1 MRPRPPYLATLL
13 LETLVPDN
21 EALHGDLEEEYVR
34 GRGRTWYWRQ
44 VMAAIAV
51 QGPLA
56 VRARGLMVAENLITG
71 LITLLLVGFYA
82 VFVVNVTDWL
92 LRFEGVQMLA
102 RLPNALGPF
111 NGLACVLTFGLGLA
125 NGKLIATRHRV
136 HRILSI
142 ITFGGTTMLCAS
154 IALKAV
160 SVAAGANVF
169 LPELVS
175 QVTVT
180 ASFVIGLMGGV
191 SAVGIRPPLVLL
203 GLARPRA

>member
-1 MRPRPPYLATLL
+1 MGSRPPRLAALL

-21 EALHGDLEEEYVR
+21 ESLRGDLEEEYAR

-44 VMAAIAV
+44 VLAVIAV

-71 LITLLLVGFYA
+71 LITLVLLGFYA

-92 LRFEGVQMLA
+92 LRFEGVQVLQ

-125 NGKLIATRHRV
+125 NGKLIASGHRHHRV
-136 HRILSI
+136 LSI
-142 ITFGGTTMLCAS
+142 ITLGGTTMLCAS

-160 SVAAGANVF
+160 SVAAGSDEF

-175 QVTVT
+175 QVTIT
-180 ASFVIGLMGGV
+180 AAFVIGLMGGV

-203 GLARPRA
+203 GLAARRA